1 MCQRATVY
9 PRAKNPAIGVL
20 ASDEVPSTT
29 HGVQNQ
35 PANAR
40 VRCPTAKNHQ
50 AITVLKTPATNL
62 EKLQAMGMPYLNAP
76 MKCLF
81 VSCQLMKNFGKA
93 AAAFVHSKDKNMASR
108 LFPVWAINRSLRIIR
123 LQNFIHILSIARSTF
138 AAIWSPCRVSIVYP
152 KSAQKICWGAESA
165 QTTWR
170 YWTWPLPRRTSAVL
184 AGHVVLELW

>member
-1 MCQRATVY
+1 MCQRATVH

-35 PANAR
+35 PANTWQ
-40 VRCPTAKNHQ
+40 TAKQNESMS
-50 AITVLKTPATNL
+50 ITDIKNTC
-62 EKLQAMGMPYLNAP
+62 MGMPYLKGP

-81 VSCQLMKNFGKA
+81 VPCQQPLYTHK
-93 AAAFVHSKDKNMASR
+93 KNMASR
-108 LFPVWAINRSLRIIR
+108 LRPVRAINRSPRITSKR
-123 LQNFIHILSIARSTF
+123 ALWFQFTLQIFIHVLSIARSTF
-138 AAIWSPCRVSIVYP
+138 AAIWSPCQVSVVYP

-184 AGHVVLELW
+184 AGHLMPELW